1 MATRFTKSVEVE
13 GQVSEDN
20 LDFIRVNGKDTK
32 VKNGS
37 FRTNVKLE
45 DGENI
50 IMIWS
55 KDTFGNETWEEVRV
69 IYDNKNGKGNN

>member
-1 MATRFTKSVEVE
+1 M
-13 GQVSEDN
+13 
-20 LDFIRVNGKDTK
+20 NGKDTK